1 MNPAEE
7 THLHLEL
14 KVLVLPLP
22 AEDVA
27 RNANF
32 NGLLKVVGARPGR
45 ATDQVLHRKS
55 AGRERREDGRRE
67 EDDRTRVKC
76 WLSDRWESIH
86 EHDWEAFLMINK

>member
-55 AGRERREDGRRE
+55 AGGEKGEKGEKRRRRQ
-67 EDDRTRVKC
+67 D
-76 WLSDRWESIH
+76 ES
-86 EHDWEAFLMINK
+86 EVLTQ

>member
-1 MNPAEE
+1 MMKKMNPAEE

-32 NGLLKVVGARPGR
+32 NRLLKDISARPER
-45 ATDQVLHRKS
+45 PTDQVLHRKS
-55 AGRERREDGRRE
+55 AGGRKERRRE
-67 EDDRTRVKC
+67 ERRRRRQDESEVSTQR
-76 WLSDRWESIH
+76 SDQFMNTTENH
-86 EHDWEAFLMINK
+86 F

>member
-55 AGRERREDGRRE
+55 AGGEKREKTGEEKKTTGRE
-67 EDDRTRVKC
+67 
-76 WLSDRWESIH
+76 
-86 EHDWEAFLMINK
+86 